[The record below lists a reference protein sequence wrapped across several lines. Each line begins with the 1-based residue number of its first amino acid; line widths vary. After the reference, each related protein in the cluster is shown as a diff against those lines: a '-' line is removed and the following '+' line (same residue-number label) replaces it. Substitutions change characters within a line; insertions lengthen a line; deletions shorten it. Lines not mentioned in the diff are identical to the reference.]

1 MLDFMKPTEEF
12 KAREVECPDIAEMIR
27 KKIIS
32 ERSRNSACNSVWA
45 SECGHDCMRY
55 LVYQQCDWDKQ
66 KPTDENLL
74 LVFNE
79 GNEQEDRVILDLQ
92 KAGIK
97 AKDLQIHITIAE
109 ANITGKLDL
118 VAVIENSKG
127 ETKYIPVEVKSM
139 SPHVYDSVNT
149 VEDLLKYPWTRK
161 YYGQVQFY
169 IKNDNWFYGEA
180 YLLVK
185 NKSTGAIKLIK
196 DFDGGNTIKFNEPYW
211 EAMKKRAKGVNQA
224 VWINKRLKMQ
234 IAELESKLKDA
245 DEAQSETIKAQIEEL
260 QAQYCYPERIKY
272 DLKVC
277 KGCKYEHICITDLT
291 TAIGNIVENESVL
304 EAIDEYVD
312 AKKNQEQFKEADKSY
327 KTALANLKALF
338 PLEDS
343 LYMTDK
349 YIIQTKKRK
358 LKGTEYLAFDIKNIA
373 ENDSENDKE

>member
-1 MLDFMKPTEEF
+1 MLDFMKPDEDF
-12 KAREVECPDIAEMIR
+12 KARETEYPDIAEMIR
-27 KKIIS
+27 KKIVS
-32 ERSRNSACNSVWA
+32 ERSKNSACNSVWA

-97 AKDLQIHITIAE
+97 AKDLQVHICIAE

-118 VAVIENSKG
+118 VAIVENNKG
-127 ETKYIPVEVKSM
+127 EQKYIPVEVKSM
-139 SPHVYDSVNT
+139 SPNVYDSVNT

-169 IKNDNWFYGEA
+169 IKNDSWFYEEA

-185 NKSTGAIKLIK
+185 NKSTGAVKLIK

-211 EAMKKRAKGVNQA
+211 EAMKKRAKGVNKD
-224 VWINKRLKMQ
+224 VFINKQLKMQ
-234 IAELESKLKDA
+234 IAELESERKDA
-245 DEAQSETIKAQIEEL
+245 DEIKAKNIDAEIEAL

-272 DLKVC
+272 DLKTC

-291 TAIGNIVENESVL
+291 TAIGNIVENESIL
-304 EAIDEYVD
+304 EALEDYVTT
-312 AKKNQEQFKEADKSY
+312 KKNQEQFKEAEKAYKS
-327 KTALANLKALF
+327 ALANLKAVF

-349 YIIQTKKRK
+349 YIVQTKVRK
-358 LKGTEYLAFDIKNIA
+358 LKGSEYLAFDVKPIEEAA
-373 ENDSENDKE
+373 E